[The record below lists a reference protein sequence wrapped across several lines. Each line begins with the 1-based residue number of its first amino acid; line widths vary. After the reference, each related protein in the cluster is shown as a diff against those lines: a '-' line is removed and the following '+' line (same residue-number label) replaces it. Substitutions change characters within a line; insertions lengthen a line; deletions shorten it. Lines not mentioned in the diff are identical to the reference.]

1 MHHTYPIK
9 HRFIIYF
16 YKAFKDKRIYV
27 NTQISNE
34 ELELS
39 TPLKYTAQEDHIKTT
54 KGGEKE
60 DSDEEILTPG
70 NLIAFAWHVSQ
81 GMVREFTCPFREAR

>member
-1 MHHTYPIK
+1 M
-9 HRFIIYF
+9 
-16 YKAFKDKRIYV
+16 
-27 NTQISNE
+27 
-34 ELELS
+34 
-39 TPLKYTAQEDHIKTT
+39 YTAQEDHIKTT
-54 KGGEKE
+54 KGGENE